1 MIKTL
6 ILGSLLFL
14 LVFGCV
20 GSKPSSQSPAVS
32 ITDSDIAPINNPT
45 DPLLPSDSLVVS
57 DSDLSISESDSQI
70 LPSQDLILASE
81 DILIEVE

>member
-14 LVFGCV
+14 LVFGCL
-20 GSKPSSQSPAVS
+20 GSKPQTQKPVVS
-32 ITDSDIAPINNPT
+32 ITDSDIVPSNPQS
-45 DPLLPSDSLVVS
+45 DPLLPTSELVVS
-57 DSDLSISESDSQI
+57 DSDLSISENDSQV